1 MEKVEIIE
9 NIDSVF
15 GTVAVPDASDIVAGS
30 SGEAIT
36 VKSIFINK
44 KWPDVNAN
52 DIIYHNS
59 ALGFL
64 SDTAFCYYLPAYMHL
79 LLDDIVEADIVA
91 SAVVRQLTLPLEVD
105 KLRLTAFLARSQNTN
120 KALDDFLLGELA
132 NSTENVASF
141 IRRMSKMTQEQ
152 GRCINNFLLTL
163 SQLYPD
169 YYDENEPII
178 ASQRYW
184 FKYSL

>member
-1 MEKVEIIE
+1 MEKVAMIE
-9 NIDSVF
+9 NIDAVF
-15 GTVAVPDASDIVAGS
+15 GTANVPDANDIVSGS

-36 VKSIFINK
+36 VKSIFLNK
-44 KWPDVNAN
+44 KWPDVSVS

-79 LLDDIVEADIVA
+79 LLDDIIEADSVA

-105 KLRLTAFLARSQNTN
+105 QLRLTAFLARSQNTN

-141 IRRMSKMTQEQ
+141 IRRMSKMTREQ
-152 GRCINNFLLTL
+152 GRCINDFLLTL

-178 ASQRYW
+178 ASRRYW
-184 FKYSL
+184 FSYAI